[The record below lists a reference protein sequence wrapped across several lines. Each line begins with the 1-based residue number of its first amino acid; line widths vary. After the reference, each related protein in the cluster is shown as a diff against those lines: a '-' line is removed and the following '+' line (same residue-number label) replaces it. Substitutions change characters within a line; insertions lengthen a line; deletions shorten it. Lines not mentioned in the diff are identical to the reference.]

1 MGPPGA
7 TGIVDC
13 RNGTG
18 GTMDASLPSDAVG
31 RSALRRISLRLIPF
45 LALGYLAN
53 YIDRVN
59 AGFAALQMNRE
70 VGLTASAFGLGGG
83 MYFLAYLLFE
93 VPSNL
98 AMARVGARRW
108 LARILVSWGLASAAL
123 MFTAGPI
130 SFCVL
135 RFLLG
140 AAEAGFVPGVLFYLT
155 LWFPKRE
162 RARVMGLFMMASPI
176 AGIIGSPISAAL
188 LGLDGRLGLSGWR
201 WLFLVEGVPAILIGV
216 AALAWL
222 TDAPAE
228 ARWLPQAERDWLA
241 ARLAAEDSDRKAVEK
256 ASAWAVLG
264 DRTVLVLCLVYAG
277 QATANAGLSLWQPQ
291 FLKSFGLGTWE
302 VGLLNAIPFVVAA
315 IAMYAGGAS
324 SDRRNERVWHTAIPT
339 ALTALALCACLV
351 LHSLPATV
359 ALLCVATFGFSASRG
374 PFWALTTEF
383 LSSRSAVVGI
393 AQINAVGTGSSFLT
407 SYATGAI
414 KDATGSWPL
423 ALTPLAVTTA
433 VATLAVILLGR
444 PRAPH
449 GQEQDAAG
457 DRTTIAVIRS

>member
-1 MGPPGA
+1 MIAGEP
-7 TGIVDC
+7 
-13 RNGTG
+13 
-18 GTMDASLPSDAVG
+18 MDALPLIDLVG
-31 RSALRRISLRLIPF
+31 RSALRRIGLRLLPF

-59 AGFAALQMNRE
+59 AGFAALTMNRE
-70 VGLTASAFGLGGG
+70 LGLTASAFGLGGG

-123 MFTAGPI
+123 MFTAGPV

-155 LWFPKRE
+155 LWFPARE
-162 RARVMGLFMMASPI
+162 RARVMGLFMMASPV

-188 LGLDGRLGLSGWR
+188 LGLDGVGGLSGWR
-201 WLFLVEGVPAILIGV
+201 WLFLIEGLPAVFIGL
-216 AALAWL
+216 AALVWL
-222 TDAPAE
+222 TDTPAE
-228 ARWLPQAERDWLA
+228 ARWLPQAEKDWLV
-241 ARLAAEDSDRKAVEK
+241 ARLAAEGGRKPVEK
-256 ASAWAVLG
+256 ASLRAVLG
-264 DRTVLVLCLVYAG
+264 DRTVLVLSLIYAG

-291 FLKSFGLGTWE
+291 FLKSFGLSTWE
-302 VGLLNAIPFVVAA
+302 VGVLNAIPFVVAA
-315 IAMYAGGAS
+315 AAMYAGGAS
-324 SDRRNERVWHTAIPT
+324 SDRRGERIWHTAVPT
-339 ALTALALCACLV
+339 AATALALCACLV
-351 LHSLPATV
+351 LHSLTATV
-359 ALLCVATFGFSASRG
+359 VLLCFATFGFSASRG
-374 PFWALTTEF
+374 PFWALSTEF
-383 LSSRSAVVGI
+383 LSSRAAVVGI

-423 ALTPLAVTTA
+423 ALLPLAATTA
-433 VATLAVILLGR
+433 VAT
-444 PRAPH
+444 
-449 GQEQDAAG
+449 
-457 DRTTIAVIRS
+457 IAVIRLGRPPPPRPQTLDAPDEQPITAL